1 MGADGI
7 LLAAV
12 SPFTPEAPARPAAP
26 TIPWRL
32 VGGVV
37 ALQTCLQLGW
47 IVYGTYQP
55 VLLERFGFT
64 DLLPLFALLGG
75 FLGLVVEPLSGALS
89 DRHGDRARGRLLPI
103 TVAVTVAGLIFLA
116 TAALLRQGLPG
127 FGPGLPWLMVL
138 WMVAVQWASSPNLAQ
153 LNEVVPLRT
162 LPLAVAALTVSQ
174 GLIGAFSGDLA
185 RLALRLGPA
194 ATFLLGALLLALGLA
209 VLRSGRAAAS
219 RTFRSGQGADG
230 RPRLASPLGPA
241 DLLRAGL
248 LLGLALA
255 VGGLGQIL
263 LDLLPRLARSAP
275 PGPEAWGAGS
285 LLLLCSAI
293 GAPFTARAVGRWGR
307 LPSLAAGILLLAGVL
322 VVSLQLPQGPGLPQ
336 LVLLGVL
343 HSLVVTSLTATSLA
357 VLPPGRGGLGAGL
370 ALGGTGL
377 AASLVRLGFGATG
390 SVGSGRLLVL
400 LAVSTGTALAGCLLL
415 AGRRRRG
422 LA

>member
-1 MGADGI
+1 MGADGFVV
-7 LLAAV
+7 APV
-12 SPFTPEAPARPAAP
+12 KPFTPGASTQPPAAP
-26 TIPWRL
+26 IPWRL

-37 ALQTCLQLGW
+37 ALQACLQLGW

-55 VLLERFGFT
+55 VLLDRFGFT
-64 DLLPLFALLGG
+64 DLLPIFALLGG

-89 DRHGDRARGRLLPI
+89 DRHGDQGRGRLLPI

-116 TAALLRQGLPG
+116 TAALLGQGSRW

-153 LNEVVPLRT
+153 LNEAVPLRS

-194 ATFLLGALLLALGLA
+194 ATFLLGGLVLALGLA
-209 VLRSGRAAAS
+209 VLRSGRAAGS
-219 RTFRSGQGADG
+219 LSFRSGQGSDG
-230 RPRLASPLGPA
+230 RRRLAGPLGPA
-241 DLLRAGL
+241 DLVRAAL
-248 LLGLALA
+248 LLALALA

-275 PGPEAWGAGS
+275 QGPEAWAPGS
-285 LLLLCSAI
+285 LLLLCSAF
-293 GAPFTARAVGRWGR
+293 GAPLTARIVGRWGR

-322 VVSLQLPQGPGLPQ
+322 VVSLLRPQVPGPPQ
-336 LVLLGVL
+336 LALLGVL
-343 HSLVVTSLTATSLA
+343 HSLMVTSLTATSLA
-357 VLPPGRGGLGAGL
+357 VLPPGRSGLGAGL

-377 AASLVRLGFGATG
+377 AASLVRLGFGAAG
-390 SVGSGRLLVL
+390 PVGSGRLLVL
-400 LAVSTGTALAGCLLL
+400 LAASTGTALTGCLLL

-422 LA
+422 VA